1 MGGSLNSSYLLDTH
15 ALLFAA
21 ARPNRLSP
29 KARAAILSGS
39 RVYTSSA
46 SAWEIATKHRIGKLP
61 EAEGLL
67 LNYRELLGEMG
78 LLDLP
83 IHTEH
88 ALLAGGMVGD
98 HRDPFDRILAAQ
110 ARLENLTVISVDPA
124 FDALGVRRLW

>member
-1 MGGSLNSSYLLDTH
+1 MNPGYLLDTH

-21 ARPNRLSP
+21 ARPHRLSP
-29 KARAAILSGS
+29 KARTAILSGS
-39 RVYTSSA
+39 SVYASSA

-61 EAEGLL
+61 EAGGLL
-67 LNYRELLGEMG
+67 LSYRELLGEMG

-88 ALLAGGMVGD
+88 ALLAGSMVGD

-110 ARLENLTVISVDPA
+110 ARLENLTVISADPG

>member
-1 MGGSLNSSYLLDTH
+1 MGGSLNSGYLLDTH

-39 RVYTSSA
+39 RVHTPSA
-46 SAWEIATKHRIGKLP
+46 SAWEIATEHRMGKLP
-61 EAEGLL
+61 EAGGLL
-67 LNYRELLGEMG
+67 LDYRKLLGEMG

-88 ALLAGGMVGD
+88 ALLAGSMVGD
-98 HRDPFDRILAAQ
+98 HRDLFDRILAAQ
-110 ARLENLTVISVDPA
+110 ARLENLTIISADPA